1 MHRIPAGKQQ
11 LVSWTALHEQ
21 FGQGYAEVRQFRAF
35 FLKMLKQ
42 VKAAYPEATIEADG
56 KGLQLWQS
64 PPPVKKRLVSLAG
77 GMTLDP
83 APGMSGPC

>member
-1 MHRIPAGKQQ
+1 M
-11 LVSWTALHEQ
+11 SWTALHEQ

-42 VKAAYPEATIEADG
+42 VKAAYPDATIEADA
-56 KGLQLWQS
+56 KGMWLWQS

-77 GMTLDP
+77 GVALDS
-83 APGMSGPC
+83 AQA